1 MVRLPAA
8 TLLASIAAHG
18 GAVAL
23 LFALTS
29 GESHPSVLFVDLEAL
44 EERAAPVAG
53 AGSAAGGGGEAKR
66 VSARPAGRDGG
77 RSGPAR
83 SPAPAPGVSSPV
95 TPSAPPEPEPVRE
108 REEAQPTNQ
117 EARQPEPAV
126 AIVPAREA
134 PSDVAS
140 SPSPS
145 APRENSGS
153 ASGERV
159 ASTSEPGGGG
169 RAAPGPGTSGAGP
182 GGAGGGT
189 ALASGGPAGGAPGA
203 EYGSYLAGVRR
214 RILDALRYPP
224 PARSRGLTGTV
235 YLEIFIKSDG
245 VIGDVSVTGSSSHP
259 LLDEAALEAVRSLE
273 PQPFPRGLK
282 PRSLRVRLPVVF
294 DLQ

>member
-44 EERAAPVAG
+44 EERAPPVAG
-53 AGSAAGGGGEAKR
+53 AGSAAGGGEAKR
-66 VSARPAGRDGG
+66 VLARPAGRDGG

-83 SPAPAPGVSSPV
+83 SPAPAPAVSSPV
-95 TPSAPPEPEPVRE
+95 TPSAPPEPAPVRE
-108 REEAQPTNQ
+108 REEVQPANQ

-126 AIVPAREA
+126 AIVPAREVPPDVA
-134 PSDVAS
+134 PS
-140 SPSPS
+140 PLPG
-145 APRENSGS
+145 APRENAGS
-153 ASGERV
+153 APGERV
-159 ASTSEPGGGG
+159 ASPEPGGGG

-182 GGAGGGT
+182 GGTGGGT
-189 ALASGGPAGGAPGA
+189 ALASGGQAGGAPGA